1 MARAK
6 VVHISPEDN
15 VVVAIAP
22 IAKGDE
28 IKVDDIDLIA
38 AAAELRP
45 CGRRRKKPPG
55 MPPASGK
62 ANAERR
68 TPQDHGRG
76 IHRLLR

>member
-28 IKVDDIDLIA
+28 IKVDDIDLVAAEDIPQGHKVAVAPIA
-38 AAAELRP
+38 AE
-45 CGRRRKKPPG
+45 GQVIKYGVSIGHTTEDVKPG
-55 MPPASGK
+55 
-62 ANAERR
+62 
-68 TPQDHGRG
+68 Q
-76 IHRLLR
+76 